1 MMKHRH
7 RGMGRHFT
15 HNPNFCDMSGFDRE
29 GGETGGRRHGGPGR
43 HGHGGEHAGEHR
55 GRGGGRRGGRLF
67 DYGELRLLVLALIA
81 QAPAHGYELIKT
93 IEDRFDGAYTP
104 SPGVIYPTLS
114 WLEDMGYASVEAEGG
129 RKSYAITAEGKAFLD
144 TNQDAA
150 DALFKRGG
158 TEGEGRRGRSLQ
170 VMRAMHKLK
179 TALRMRLASAPA
191 DEATIDAIAAAIDE
205 AAQKIGKL

>member
-15 HNPNFCDMSGFDRE
+15 HDHPFCEMRGGF
-29 GGETGGRRHGGPGR
+29 GRHGGHTRLGDR
-43 HGHGGEHAGEHR
+43 E
-55 GRGGGRRGGRLF
+55 GGRRGGRLF

-93 IEDRFDGAYTP
+93 IEDRFGGAYTP

-114 WLEDMGYASVEAEGG
+114 WLEDSGYARVEPEGG
-129 RKSYAITAEGKAFLD
+129 RKSYAITDEGQAFLAA
-144 TNQDAA
+144 NQDAA
-150 DALFKRGG
+150 DALFRRGG
-158 TEGEGRRGRSLQ
+158 HDGEGRRGRSLQ
-170 VMRAMHKLK
+170 VMRAMHNLK
-179 TALRMRLASAPA
+179 TALRMRLTSGPN
-191 DEATIDAIAAAIDE
+191 DEATIEAIAAAIDE